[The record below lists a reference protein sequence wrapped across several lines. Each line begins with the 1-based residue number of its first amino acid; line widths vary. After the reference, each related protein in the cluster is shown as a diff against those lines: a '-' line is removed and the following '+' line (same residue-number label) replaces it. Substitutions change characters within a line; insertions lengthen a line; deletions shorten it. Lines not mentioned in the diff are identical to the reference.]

1 MCNVNL
7 DERWCV
13 VGNEGGTMV
22 RRSWWLAAG
31 LTLGCA
37 SSAES
42 SRPSPEAPAPVAAQ
56 ALAAPE
62 ERALPDAGLTL
73 QPMEPPAPGTVSD
86 QRMEFQDLTPAA
98 GASGFREVQ
107 NDAPPPTKSG
117 LRISDRPYSAVPPKP
132 DAQGKMP
139 VPKRDPNTP
148 TVPVRPQGP
157 ASTNAPPVDR

>member
-1 MCNVNL
+1 
-7 DERWCV
+7 
-13 VGNEGGTMV
+13 MV

-42 SRPSPEAPAPVAAQ
+42 SRPSPDASAPVAAQ

-73 QPMEPPAPGTVSD
+73 QPMVPPAAGTIPD
-86 QRMEFQDLTPAA
+86 QRLELEVPTPTA
-98 GASGFREVQ
+98 GASGFREVK

-117 LRISDRPYSAVPPKP
+117 LKIPDRPYSAVQPKP
-132 DAQGKMP
+132 DSQGKMP
-139 VPKRDPNTP
+139 VPKRDPNAP
-148 TVPVRPQGP
+148 TVPVLPKGP
-157 ASTNAPPVDR
+157 ANTNAPPADR